1 MQVQAPPLSRSPAL
15 SARVPKA
22 GLRYRCPEDDAAGS
36 AAALRDGADRGAKQE
51 AEALGRRGCEPEEPP
66 VLEEPQGTP
75 GLAAPAWGGSCGSGQ
90 CPGQSHSSS
99 PAHGGPGAVEGV
111 AAAKPTGDHV

>member
-36 AAALRDGADRGAKQE
+36 AAALRDGADRGAKQV
-51 AEALGRRGCEPEEPP
+51 RVP
-66 VLEEPQGTP
+66 
-75 GLAAPAWGGSCGSGQ
+75 
-90 CPGQSHSSS
+90 
-99 PAHGGPGAVEGV
+99 GV
-111 AAAKPTGDHV
+111 AAVHPGRPTAPARPGWGGGVGVAMVTGGPAPQPEAPPECENQNVGAAPSE